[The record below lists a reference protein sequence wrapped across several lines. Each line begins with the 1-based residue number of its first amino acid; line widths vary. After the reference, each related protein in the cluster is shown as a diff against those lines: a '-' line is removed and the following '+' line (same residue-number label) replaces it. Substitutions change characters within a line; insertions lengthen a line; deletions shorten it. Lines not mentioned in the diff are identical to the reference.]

1 MLVIGKTGGYFNL
14 FDVVET
20 EVYEAPF
27 KYKVLKKNFIK
38 KLATS
43 QKKAERLVTE
53 EYGIVSVKVDVS
65 LKGQHSYEHKDYNSK
80 TFVSQG
86 DETPIWFGKYKGKK
100 LAEVI
105 TQDPGYIEY
114 LLTTDNELVEAIKN
128 SETWKKHL
136 AKKQVELNTINSK
149 VEKLD
154 YDDVIEVTFQKNLK
168 VGDGKAWYEHTI
180 GDLSVR
186 LFFKHYKE
194 YYYAGYAYAMPVIR
208 KGKQK
213 SGRRIKGQTFQLKV
227 NPITFGESVEKRVWD
242 NDKGSYV
249 TKVVVEQDVR
259 VVGMKLVS

>member
-1 MLVIGKTGGYFNL
+1 MLVIGKSGGYFNL

-20 EVYEAPF
+20 EVFEAPF

-53 EYGIVSVKVDVS
+53 QYGDNYKVDVT
-65 LKGQHSYEHKDYNSK
+65 LKGQHSYEHKDYKSK

-86 DETPIWFGKYKGKK
+86 DTTPIWFGKYKGNT

-105 TQDPGYIEY
+105 TQDPGYIDY
-114 LLTTDNELVEAIKN
+114 LLTTDNELVETIKS

-149 VEKLD
+149 IEKLD
-154 YDDVIEVTFQKNLK
+154 YDDVIEVTFHKNLK
-168 VGDGKAWYEHTI
+168 VGNGKAWYEHNI
-180 GDLSVR
+180 GDLNVK
-186 LFFKHYKE
+186 LFFKHFAV
-194 YYYAGYAYAMPVIR
+194 YYYAGYEYGMPIIR

-227 NPITFGESVEKRVWD
+227 KPITFGESVEKRVWD
-242 NDKGSYV
+242 NDKGGYV
-249 TKVVVEQDVR
+249 TKVVVEQEVQ